1 MMNRNNITDMKLFKK
16 IGISRLSWAFFFGL
30 TMLASCVELEFDE
43 PPVAK
48 VTEIEANTT
57 IAQLK
62 ARYTTGQPPLEIKE
76 NVVIQGTVIADDA
89 SGNFFK
95 NIVIQDNTGGISVRM
110 NANGLFGTFP
120 IGKKVFVSC
129 NGLFLSDYNGVM
141 QLNGSAEN
149 AIEELLI
156 SRHVIP
162 SKDALAPV
170 SPRKV
175 TVDQLNTSMINTLVE
190 IENVQFKSGQT
201 GVPYADAV
209 RRFSLNR
216 DIEDCNGRPI
226 ILRSSGY
233 ADFAAALTPAG
244 KGSIVA
250 VYNVFGTTKQLNI
263 RDPKDVKMSDP
274 RCTSGGSSG
283 GGSGGA
289 SVGTPVA
296 EISES
301 FSTEVNNQAVVKNGW
316 STIASV
322 GTRVWLARVFS
333 GNTYAQ
339 ATAYNDD
346 SPNMESWL
354 VSPPLDMKQDKIL
367 TFETAMAF
375 WVHDGLSVWAA
386 ETYDGKNPNNSNWTR
401 LTATFAGKSS
411 AENAFVPSG
420 DVQLKANGGRLYI
433 GFKYVGNKTNGTTTY
448 RVDNVRVRNK

>member
-1 MMNRNNITDMKLFKK
+1 MISPEK
-16 IGISRLSWAFFFGL
+16 IKFLPLSWAFFLGL
-30 TMLASCVELEFDE
+30 TMLSGCVELEFDE

-62 ARYTTGQPPLEIKE
+62 ARYITGQPPLEIKE

-162 SKDALAPV
+162 AKDAPAPLA
-170 SPRKV
+170 PRKV
-175 TVDQLNTSMINTLVE
+175 TIDQLSTAMINTLVE

-201 GVPYADAV
+201 AVPFADAI

-216 DIEDCNGRPI
+216 DIEDCNGRAI

-263 RDPKDVKMSDP
+263 RDLKDINMSDA
-274 RCTSGGSSG
+274 RCTTG
-283 GGSGGA
+283 GGSGSGSGGGGA

-296 EISES
+296 EISET

-339 ATAYNDD
+339 ATAYNDT
-346 SPNMESWL
+346 SPSMESWL

-367 TFETAMAF
+367 TFESAMAF
-375 WVHDGLSVWAA
+375 WVHDGMSVWAA

-411 AENAFVPSG
+411 AENAFVGSG
-420 DVQLKANGGRLYI
+420 EIPLKANGGRLYI

-448 RVDNVRVRNK
+448 RIDNVRVRNK